1 MTNHHTAPPHQK
13 TTPSLAMCIIISQ
26 HGISFTVRN
35 LLLCDKYV
43 SHKSRHLMSLVRQ
56 ANQLFPSRSQFV
68 VDLLSSA
75 VESME
80 DSNDCV
86 LSCPLEIDTDRVMAR
101 IEAALL
107 HPFQHD
113 LVAAA
118 SGTAGYALHRCVV
131 CLIVSSVN

>member
-1 MTNHHTAPPHQK
+1 
-13 TTPSLAMCIIISQ
+13 
-26 HGISFTVRN
+26 
-35 LLLCDKYV
+35 
-43 SHKSRHLMSLVRQ
+43 MSLVRQ

-131 CLIVSSVN
+131 CLIVSSVNQAARGVGIARRWQTWARSKSQQCWSQIRCLHFRTWIKYKQMPRETVKY